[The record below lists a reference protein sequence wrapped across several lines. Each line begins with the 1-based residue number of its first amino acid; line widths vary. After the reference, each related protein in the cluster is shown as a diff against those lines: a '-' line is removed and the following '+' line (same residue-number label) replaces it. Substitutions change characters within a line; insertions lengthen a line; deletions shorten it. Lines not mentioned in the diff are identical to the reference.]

1 MHHFVRSVKVDVLL
15 PPYSEDAR
23 TRREDGEEKLTNDR
37 AFTDV
42 IRKVFA
48 LLSSH
53 FPAAQQPMGN
63 LGGDDASNAQ
73 QQERQS
79 EQGVSPTAYRPK
91 IKLSIAA
98 LCVSDTENLEERR
111 YRQRVN
117 AISTGD
123 IFEAR
128 YESSYLDLSPAAGK
142 TVRDEAEALPEL
154 LCVSELDVQATQ
166 APGRWLFAP
175 RMLSLV
181 ASRMPGLR
189 SVNWELCDNEKRDVA
204 LRECLR
210 SGERVV
216 FFSYILFSSFL
227 APSFMNLTPPSSIC
241 PNYPQPINQGT
252 DRENRLCGSSG
263 IATTLT
269 T

>member
-1 MHHFVRSVKVDVLL
+1 MHRFVRSVKVDVLL

-23 TRREDGEEKLTNDR
+23 TRREGGEEKLTNDR
-37 AFTDV
+37 AFTEV

-48 LLSSH
+48 LLSSP
-53 FPAAQQPMGN
+53 FPAAHK
-63 LGGDDASNAQ
+63 AQ
-73 QQERQS
+73 QQEQQP
-79 EQGVSPTAYRPK
+79 EQGLSLTAYRPK
-91 IKLSIAA
+91 IRLSMTA
-98 LCVSDTENLEERR
+98 LCVSDTEDLEERR

-166 APGRWLFAP
+166 ATGRRLFAP
-175 RMLSLV
+175 RMLCLV
-181 ASRMPGLR
+181 ASRMSGLQ

-204 LRECLR
+204 LRKSLR
-210 SGERVV
+210 AGGRVIFV
-216 FFSYILFSSFL
+216 PYVPFSSFL
-227 APSFMNLTPPSSIC
+227 APSFMNLTPPSSIW

-252 DRENRLCGSSG
+252 DRGNRLCGSSG
-263 IATTLT
+263 SYHPHYRNSTSSTTGAHQ
-269 T
+269 